1 MYFQLRKL
9 ILWPRTDKKPRELN
23 FYPGVVN
30 VISGASKTGKSA
42 VIPIIDYCL
51 GSDKCAIPV
60 GVIRENCSWFGIII
74 DTVEGQKLLARREPG
89 DQQSTGDMVLIEA
102 DAIEIP
108 HRIAS
113 KDTTQASVKKMLD
126 RLAGLTNLSFDPDS
140 EAASQTRPSFRDLM
154 AFTFQPQNIVANP
167 DVMFFK
173 ADTSEHRDKL
183 KTIFPYILQAVTAEI
198 LQARHELDRLNRI
211 LRRRE
216 SDLRALVTAG
226 NAWRLEATSWLRQAI
241 EFGLLPSDHEIPTD
255 WPDIVD
261 LLRGVV
267 AANSKAAHPTIAGI
281 DAALVRLQ
289 ELRDEE
295 SKVASELTQR
305 RQRLSELR
313 RLIESSDAYGSAL
326 RIQRDRL
333 SISDWLKQLVPVD
346 RAEDVVAVLGEGGRK
361 KVEQLSDALA
371 AIEVRLRTH
380 PSVSDT
386 LDKEILRLRA
396 EAETSLVQLNE
407 IKREIGLLERD
418 SQQAKHAIDRF
429 DRMERFLGRLEQ
441 ALELYDKTD
450 QSAGL
455 RRQIDALKIQ
465 IAELQKRVSESEIQR
480 KLRNALDSIEATT
493 SRLIPRLDAEWP
505 NAPVR
510 LLIQDLTVKVIRG
523 TRDDYLWEIGSGANW
538 LAYHVAL
545 TLALQTF
552 FLALPHHPVP
562 GLLIYDQ
569 PSQVYFPRRTASE
582 EKADPVTW
590 RDQDVEAVRKVFSLL
605 GEQAAAATGRLQIIV
620 LDHADEDVWGGLDNV
635 VLSEQWRDRALV
647 PLDWLEPDQSE
658 FVGSD

>member
-1 MYFQLRKL
+1 MYFQLLKL
-9 ILWPRTDKKPRELN
+9 ILWPRTDEKPRELD
-23 FYPGVVN
+23 FHPGVVN

-51 GSDKCAIPV
+51 ASDKCAIPV
-60 GVIRENCSWFGIII
+60 GVIRENCSWFGVVI

-102 DAIEIP
+102 DTVEVP
-108 HRIAS
+108 HRIEG
-113 KDTTQASVKKMLD
+113 KDTTQANVKKMLD
-126 RLAGLTNLSFDPDS
+126 RLAGLTNLGFEPDS
-140 EAASQTRPSFRDLM
+140 EAASQSRPSFRDLM

-183 KTIFPYILQAVTAEI
+183 KTIFPYILQAVTAEV

-216 SDLRALVTAG
+216 IDLRSLVTAG

-241 EFGLLPSDHEIPTD
+241 EFGLLPSGQVIPTE

-261 LLRGVV
+261 LLRGIVATNSE
-267 AANSKAAHPTIAGI
+267 AANPTIAGI
-281 DAALVRLQ
+281 DVALARLR

-295 SKVASELTQR
+295 SKVAAELTQR

-333 SISDWLKQLVPVD
+333 SISEWLKQLVPED
-346 RAEDVVAVLGEGGRK
+346 RPEDVIAVLGEGGRE
-361 KVEQLSDALA
+361 KVDQLSDALA

-396 EAETSLVQLNE
+396 EAETSLVRLNE
-407 IKREIGLLERD
+407 IKREIGLLERN
-418 SQQAKHAIDRF
+418 SQQAKQAIDRF

-441 ALELYDKTD
+441 ALELYDRTD

-455 RRQIDALKIQ
+455 RQQIDALKAQ
-465 IAELQKRVSESEIQR
+465 IAELQRRVSENEIQR
-480 KLRNALDSIEATT
+480 KLRNAIDSIEAMTG
-493 SRLIPRLDAEWP
+493 RLIPRLDAEWP
-505 NAPVR
+505 EAPVR
-510 LLIQDLTVKVIRG
+510 LMIQDLTVKVIRG

-569 PSQVYFPRRTASE
+569 PSQVYFPRRTARD

-590 RDQDVEAVRKVFSLL
+590 RDQDVEAVRKVFALL
-605 GEQAAAATGRLQIIV
+605 GEQVAAATGRLQVIV
-620 LDHADEDVWGGLDNV
+620 LDHADEDVWGGLANV
-635 VLSEQWRDRALV
+635 VLAEQWRDHALV
-647 PLDWLEPDQSE
+647 PLDWLESDQPE
-658 FVGSD
+658 

>member
-9 ILWPRTDKKPRELN
+9 ILWPRHDGKPRIVD
-23 FYPGVVN
+23 FHPGVVN

-51 GSDKCAIPV
+51 AADKCAIPV
-60 GVIRENCSWFGIII
+60 GVIRENCSWFGVLI
-74 DTVEGQKLLARREPG
+74 DTIEGQKLLARREPG
-89 DQQSTGDMVLIEA
+89 DQQTTGDMVLIEG
-102 DAIEIP
+102 DEVEVP
-108 HRIAS
+108 QRIDG
-113 KDTTQASVKKMLD
+113 KDTSASNVKAMLN
-126 RLAGLTNLSFDPDS
+126 RLAGLTNLDFEPEAEGSFKS
-140 EAASQTRPSFRDLM
+140 RPSFRDLM

-173 ADTSEHRDKL
+173 ADTTEHREKL
-183 KTIFPYILQAVTAEI
+183 KTIFPYILQAVTAEV
-198 LQARHELDRLNRI
+198 LQARYELDRLGRL

-216 SDLRALVTAG
+216 SDLRVLLAAG
-226 NAWRLEATSWLRQAI
+226 NAWRMEAQSWLRQAI
-241 EFGLLPSDHEIPTD
+241 EFGLLPSDQTIPSD

-267 AANSKAAHPTIAGI
+267 EANSEAAHPNIAGI
-281 DAALVRLQ
+281 DAALGRLQ
-289 ELRDEE
+289 ELRTDE
-295 SKVASELTQR
+295 SAVAANLTQH

-333 SISDWLKQLVPVD
+333 ALSDWLKQLVSDAKPD
-346 RAEDVVAVLGEGGRK
+346 DAVTILSDGGRK

-380 PSVSDT
+380 PSISDT
-386 LDKEILRLRA
+386 LDKEILRLRGAA
-396 EAETSLVQLNE
+396 EVLLVRLNE
-407 IKREIGLLERD
+407 IRREIGMLERN
-418 SQQAKHAIDRF
+418 SQQAKQAIDRF

-441 ALELYDKTD
+441 ALLLYDRTD

-455 RRQIDALKIQ
+455 RQEIDEIKSQ
-465 IAELQKRVSESEIQR
+465 IAELQRRVSETEIGR
-480 KLRNALDSIEATT
+480 KMRNALDSIEATT
-493 SRLIPRLDAEWP
+493 GRLIPRLDAEWP

-510 LLIQDLTVKVIRG
+510 LMVADLTVKVIRG

-552 FLALPHHPVP
+552 FLELPHHPVP

-569 PSQVYFPRRTASE
+569 PSQVYFPRRAAGDEST
-582 EKADPVTW
+582 DPVAW
-590 RDQDVEAVRKVFSLL
+590 RDEDVVAVRKVFELL
-605 GEQAAAATGRLQIIV
+605 GEQASAANGRLQIIV
-620 LDHADEDVWGGLDNV
+620 LDHADEDVWGDLAGV
-635 VLSEQWRDRALV
+635 VLAEHWRDHALV
-647 PLDWLEPDQSE
+647 PHEWLSA
-658 FVGSD
+658 

>member
-9 ILWPRTDKKPRELN
+9 ILWPRHDGQPRIVD
-23 FYPGVVN
+23 FHPGVVN

-51 GSDKCAIPV
+51 AADKCAIPV
-60 GVIRENCSWFGIII
+60 GVIRENCSWFGVVI

-89 DQQSTGDMVLIEA
+89 DQQTTGDMVLIEG
-102 DAIEIP
+102 DEVEVPQRIEGKGTS
-108 HRIAS
+108 AS
-113 KDTTQASVKKMLD
+113 NVKAMLN
-126 RLAGLTNLSFDPDS
+126 RLAGLTNLDFEP
-140 EAASQTRPSFRDLM
+140 EADGGFKSRPSFRDLM

-173 ADTSEHRDKL
+173 ADTTEHREKL
-183 KTIFPYILQAVTAEI
+183 KTIFPYILQAVTAEV
-198 LQARHELDRLNRI
+198 LQARYELDRLARL

-216 SDLRALVTAG
+216 NELRAVMAAG
-226 NAWRLEATSWLRQAI
+226 NAWRMEAQSWLRQAI
-241 EFGLLPSDHEIPTD
+241 EFGLLPSDQAIPSD

-261 LLRGVV
+261 MLRGVV
-267 AANSKAAHPTIAGI
+267 EANSEAAHPNIAGI
-281 DAALVRLQ
+281 DAALGRLQ
-289 ELRDEE
+289 ELRTEE
-295 SKVASELTQR
+295 SAVAANLTQH

-333 SISDWLKQLVPVD
+333 ALSDWLKQLMPDD
-346 RAEDVVAVLGEGGRK
+346 RRDDTVAILGGGDRE

-386 LDKEILRLRA
+386 LDKEILRLRGDA
-396 EAETSLVQLNE
+396 EVLLVRLNE
-407 IKREIGLLERD
+407 IRREIGMLERN
-418 SQQAKHAIDRF
+418 SLQAKQAIDRF

-441 ALELYDKTD
+441 ALLLYDRTD

-455 RRQIDALKIQ
+455 RQEIDAIKSQ
-465 IAELQKRVSESEIQR
+465 MGELRRRVSENEIER
-480 KLRNALDSIEATT
+480 KMGNALDGIEATT
-493 SRLIPRLDAEWP
+493 GRLIPRLDAEWP
-505 NAPVR
+505 DAPVR
-510 LLIQDLTVKVIRG
+510 LIVADLTVKVIRG

-552 FLALPHHPVP
+552 FLELPHHPVP

-569 PSQVYFPRRTASE
+569 PSQVYFPRRAAGHEAT
-582 EKADPVTW
+582 DPVAW
-590 RDQDVEAVRKVFSLL
+590 RDEDVVAVRKVFQLL
-605 GEQAAAATGRLQIIV
+605 GEQAAAANGRLQIVV
-620 LDHADEDVWGGLDNV
+620 LDHADEDVWGDLAGV
-635 VLSEQWRDRALV
+635 VLAEHWRDHALV
-647 PLDWLEPDQSE
+647 PYEWLSA
-658 FVGSD
+658 

>member
-1 MYFQLRKL
+1 MYFQLLKL
-9 ILWPRTDKKPRELN
+9 ILWPRTDEKPRELD
-23 FYPGVVN
+23 FQPGVVN

-51 GSDKCAIPV
+51 ASDKCAIPV
-60 GVIRENCSWFGIII
+60 GVIRENCSWFGIVI

-102 DAIEIP
+102 DTVEIP
-108 HRIAS
+108 YRIEG
-113 KDTTQASVKKMLD
+113 KDTTQANVKKVLD
-126 RLAGLTNLSFDPDS
+126 RLAGLTNLGFDPDS
-140 EAASQTRPSFRDLM
+140 DAASLSRPSFRDLM

-183 KTIFPYILQAVTAEI
+183 KTIFPYILQAVTAEV

-216 SDLRALVTAG
+216 IDLRALVTAG
-226 NAWRLEATSWLRQAI
+226 NAWKLEATSWLRQAI
-241 EFGLLPSDHEIPTD
+241 EFGLLPPDQVIPTE

-261 LLRGVV
+261 LLRGIV
-267 AANSKAAHPTIAGI
+267 AANSEAAHPTIAGI
-281 DAALVRLQ
+281 DAALVRLR

-295 SKVASELTQR
+295 SKVAAELTQR

-333 SISDWLKQLVPVD
+333 SISEWLKQLVPED
-346 RAEDVVAVLGEGGRK
+346 RPEDVVAILGEGGRE
-361 KVEQLSDALA
+361 KVEQLSDALS

-396 EAETSLVQLNE
+396 EAENSLIRLNE
-407 IKREIGLLERD
+407 IKREIGLLERN
-418 SQQAKHAIDRF
+418 SQQAKQAIDRF

-455 RRQIDALKIQ
+455 RQQIDALKAQ
-465 IAELQKRVSESEIQR
+465 IAELQRRVSESEIQR
-480 KLRNALDSIEATT
+480 KLRNAIDSIEATT
-493 SRLIPRLDAEWP
+493 GRLIPQLDAEWP
-505 NAPVR
+505 EAPVR
-510 LLIQDLTVKVIRG
+510 LMIQDLTVKVIRG

-552 FLALPHHPVP
+552 FLSLPHHPVP

-569 PSQVYFPRRTASE
+569 PSQVYFPRKTAGDQ
-582 EKADPVTW
+582 KADPVTW
-590 RDQDVEAVRKVFSLL
+590 RDEDVEAVRKVFALL
-605 GEQAAAATGRLQIIV
+605 GQQVAAANGRLQVIV
-620 LDHADEDVWGGLDNV
+620 LDHADEDVWGELDKV
-635 VLSEQWRDRALV
+635 VLAEQWRDHALV
-647 PLDWLEPDQSE
+647 PLDWLA
-658 FVGSD
+658 

>member
-1 MYFQLRKL
+1 MYFQLLKL
-9 ILWPRTDKKPRELN
+9 ILWPRTGEKPRELD
-23 FYPGVVN
+23 FHPGVVN

-51 GSDKCAIPV
+51 ASDKCAIPV
-60 GVIRENCSWFGIII
+60 GVIRENCSWFGIVI

-102 DAIEIP
+102 DTVEIP
-108 HRIAS
+108 DRIEG
-113 KDTTQASVKKMLD
+113 KDTTQANVKKVLD
-126 RLAGLTNLSFDPDS
+126 RLAGLTNLGFDPDS
-140 EAASQTRPSFRDLM
+140 EAASQSRPSFRDLM

-183 KTIFPYILQAVTAEI
+183 KTIFPYILQAVTAEV

-216 SDLRALVTAG
+216 IDLRALVTAG

-241 EFGLLPSDHEIPTD
+241 EFGLLPPDQVIPTE

-261 LLRGVV
+261 LLRGIV
-267 AANSKAAHPTIAGI
+267 AANSEAAHPTIAGI
-281 DAALVRLQ
+281 DAALVRLR
-289 ELRDEE
+289 ELRDDE
-295 SKVASELTQR
+295 SKIAAELTQQ

-333 SISDWLKQLVPVD
+333 SISEWLKQLVPED
-346 RAEDVVAVLGEGGRK
+346 RPEDVVAILGEGGRE
-361 KVEQLSDALA
+361 KVEQLSDALS

-396 EAETSLVQLNE
+396 EAENSLIRLNE
-407 IKREIGLLERD
+407 IKREIGLLERN
-418 SQQAKHAIDRF
+418 SQQAKQAIDRF

-455 RRQIDALKIQ
+455 RQQIDALKAQ
-465 IAELQKRVSESEIQR
+465 IAELQRRVSESEIQR
-480 KLRNALDSIEATT
+480 KLRNAIDSIEATT
-493 SRLIPRLDAEWP
+493 GRLIPQLDAEWP
-505 NAPVR
+505 EAPVR
-510 LLIQDLTVKVIRG
+510 LMIQDLTVKVIRG

-552 FLALPHHPVP
+552 FLSLPHHPVP

-569 PSQVYFPRRTASE
+569 PSQVYFPRKTAGDQ
-582 EKADPVTW
+582 KADHVTW
-590 RDQDVEAVRKVFSLL
+590 RDEDVEAVRKVFALL
-605 GEQAAAATGRLQIIV
+605 GRQVAAANGRLQVIV
-620 LDHADEDVWGGLDNV
+620 LDHADEDVWGELDKV
-635 VLSEQWRDRALV
+635 VLAEQWRDHALV
-647 PLDWLEPDQSE
+647 PLDWLA
-658 FVGSD
+658 